1 MTNKQKRDLMAYLWQ
16 NPEADD
22 FNAAYIFG
30 CSKTTVQ
37 NYKKAVGMAT
47 TVTDALANKQSP
59 AEQE

>member
-1 MTNKQKRDLMAYLWQ
+1 MAYLWQ